1 VTASDDH
8 TARLWHAVS
17 GQQLA
22 MLEGH
27 TDWVF
32 FAAFGPG
39 GSRIVTASSDRTAK
53 VWDCAITDARRV
65 VIGRFGR
72 MPIPS
77 RFRTALGIE
86 AGDIVTVELGQGE
99 LRVRPTAMPG

>member
-1 VTASDDH
+1 
-8 TARLWHAVS
+8 
-17 GQQLA
+17 
-22 MLEGH
+22 
-27 TDWVF
+27 
-32 FAAFGPG
+32 
-39 GSRIVTASSDRTAK
+39 
-53 VWDCAITDARRV
+53 
-65 VIGRFGR
+65 